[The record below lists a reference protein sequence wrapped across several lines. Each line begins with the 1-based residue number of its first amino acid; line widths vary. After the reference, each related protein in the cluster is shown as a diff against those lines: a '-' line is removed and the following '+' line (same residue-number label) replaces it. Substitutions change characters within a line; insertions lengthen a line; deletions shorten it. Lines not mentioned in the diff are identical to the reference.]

1 MMAEK
6 EYKARMK
13 VSMDVNV
20 LNTIEMLKSEK
31 NTEETGSLLKML
43 LLESPTFAEK
53 YEEIMRLF
61 GKSA

>member
-1 MMAEK
+1 MAKK
-6 EYKARMK
+6 EYKTPMR
-13 VSMDVNV
+13 VNVDVNV
-20 LNTIEMLKSEK
+20 FNAIEMIKADK

-61 GKSA
+61 GKTV

>member
-1 MMAEK
+1 M
-6 EYKARMK
+6 R
-13 VSMDVNV
+13 VNVDVNV
-20 LNTIEMLKSEK
+20 FNAIEMIKADK

-61 GKSA
+61 GKTA

>member
-1 MMAEK
+1 MAK
-6 EYKARMK
+6 EYKTPIR
-13 VSMDVNV
+13 VHIDVNV
-20 LNTIEMLKSEK
+20 LNTLEMIKSEK